1 MPIKYTHL
9 SSTLIRFQETVRDY
23 EERFCALHY
32 QLNQTQSEN
41 FDLRKALNQSQLAN
55 EPAIIQVKQLLLDPA
70 MNKEFTLLKNELES
84 NQAEIRRLQGE
95 LDGVSFTQ
103 QSKAGRLLMAK
114 CRKLQE
120 ENEEMGRELSEGNVH
135 QLETQ
140 LGMAKQFADEVYR
153 KFKDLE
159 AHCCALDEEAE
170 DIQQQIFILKNQQT
184 NSRYR
189 ERSVS
194 PRRTTPEYREVPESY
209 DRRRPSPPGEG
220 KRRLSE
226 ERLGGGRMRDRT
238 VHEEDR
244 ELALSRRRF
253 K

>member
-1 MPIKYTHL
+1 MHAK
-9 SSTLIRFQETVRDY
+9 ETVRDY

-41 FDLRKALNQSQLAN
+41 FDLRKALNQAQLAN

-70 MNKEFTLLKNELES
+70 MNKEFTLLKTELES

-140 LGMAKQFADEVYR
+140 LGMAKQFADEVHR

-170 DIQQQIFILKNQQT
+170 DIQQQIFVLKNQQT

-194 PRRTTPEYREVPESY
+194 PRRTTPDYREVRESY
-209 DRRRPSPPGEG
+209 EPRRGSPLGEG
-220 KRRLSE
+220 KRRPSE
-226 ERLGGGRMRDRT
+226 ERLGRMRDRT
-238 VHEEDR
+238 GHEEDR
-244 ELALSRRRF
+244 EVPLIRRRF